1 MPGDLAGLLAAD
13 LAGAGFACRVE
24 GRDRL
29 AVVYAEAGARLDVA
43 DEAVRRRMVGFARQR
58 GFTHVAVAL
67 TQGLTKA
74 GG

>member
-13 LAGAGFACRVE
+13 LAGAGFPCRVE

-29 AVVYAEAGARLDVA
+29 AVVYAEAGARLDVG
-43 DEAVRRRMVGFARQR
+43 DEAVRRRMVAFARQR

-67 TQGLTKA
+67 IQGLTKA

>member
-1 MPGDLAGLLAAD
+1 MPGDRAGLLGAD
-13 LAGAGFACRVE
+13 LARAGFACRVE

-29 AVVYAEAGARLDVA
+29 AVVYADAGARLDVA

>member
-1 MPGDLAGLLAAD
+1 MPGDLAGRLAAD
-13 LAGAGFACRVE
+13 LAGAGFVCRVE
-24 GRDRL
+24 ARDRL
-29 AVVYAEAGARLDVA
+29 AVVYAEAGARLDVG
-43 DEAVRRRMVGFARQR
+43 DEAVRRRMVAFARQR